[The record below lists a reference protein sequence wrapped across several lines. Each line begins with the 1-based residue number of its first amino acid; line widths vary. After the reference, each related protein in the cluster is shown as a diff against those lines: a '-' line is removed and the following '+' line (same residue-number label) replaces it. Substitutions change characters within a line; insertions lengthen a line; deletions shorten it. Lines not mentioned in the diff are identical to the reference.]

1 MRSKRAKLS
10 IGGVVLSSHI
20 GDGWP
25 PRPQSSGVLAL
36 RCRYLSH
43 PRERPESIGYPFP
56 ACTFRLFPTL
66 NRWQPGVASQRTQ
79 PWPCIWES
87 LREGPGRG
95 ESEPE
100 NRTTGPWR
108 LRQRQEFRNGSRQ
121 SWSDPGQSTEVA
133 TRPMTA
139 SRAPSALPSKA
150 GVLVV
155 SGGTHRVYGP
165 E

>member
-1 MRSKRAKLS
+1 
-10 IGGVVLSSHI
+10 GGVVLSSHI

-56 ACTFRLFPTL
+56 ACMHFPPLPNSEQMATGRPIAKNAAL
-66 NRWQPGVASQRTQ
+66 ALHLG
-79 PWPCIWES
+79 ES
-87 LREGPGRG
+87 PRGSRPGRIG
-95 ESEPE
+95 TRNGAP
-100 NRTTGPWR
+100 GPWR
-108 LRQRQEFRNGSRQ
+108 LRQRQESRNGSRQ

-155 SGGTHRVYGP
+155 SGGTHRVDGP
-165 E
+165 